1 MNCSTEIVS
10 SIFPALYRLSK
21 FITIFLEDAA
31 PQLLHRIFFQ
41 ITIEE
46 QLNPPVAL
54 IDCLTI
60 TPIVH
65 EFIQVVEVQGQ
76 LSDKPISVLIRML
89 AKKNA
94 SGLLRVSRGK
104 TIKAIF
110 LEAGTPVF
118 AISNAGNE
126 QLEAILVQEG
136 TASAQQIEEAKQRGD
151 KANKLGA
158 SLVDMG
164 VLTPD
169 DLSNAVRKQV
179 LSIIVSLFEWE
190 QGEYVFDEKMRTS
203 HEITLNHRVT
213 DILLEG
219 ARHAAHIESLSQ
231 QIAPQHAVI
240 IRGNLDKDL
249 LDSGKL
255 VPIESYVLSR
265 IESPTVVSEVGAM
278 SGLPDHEAHRAICAL
293 VASGF
298 LKIMGDEKDEES
310 VEAAATKESLEKIQE
325 DINRKLHFYN
335 NADFYEIL
343 EIGRQA
349 TTGEIKAAY
358 YQLAKKYHPDR
369 YRQAEHDQV
378 RSRLETLFARI
389 TQAYEALSESGNR
402 AAYDTKLRSSS
413 SGRLNNSL
421 PPTNPLPITPLSAPI
436 SKPIAPSGNL
446 KAPNLPSGKSEP
458 VSQPVSHTVVS
469 EPQQNNADQKSA
481 EYYYQQGRLRLERKE
496 YHAAIHLLREAV
508 KIDPAKAPYHFHLG
522 NALLRNPRTRREA
535 DEHLTKSAELDP
547 YNSQIRVKLGLLY
560 KEMGLKKRAEHF
572 FKAALSLDPDNKAAK
587 KEILGSEAEKKGDM
601 PSLWKSD
608 MGTIAKRLFKR

>member
-1 MNCSTEIVS
+1 
-10 SIFPALYRLSK
+10 
-21 FITIFLEDAA
+21 
-31 PQLLHRIFFQ
+31 
-41 ITIEE
+41 
-46 QLNPPVAL
+46 
-54 IDCLTI
+54 
-60 TPIVH
+60 
-65 EFIQVVEVQGQ
+65 VQGQ

-110 LEAGTPVF
+110 FEAGTPVF
-118 AISNAGNE
+118 AISNSANE
-126 QLEAILVQEG
+126 QLEAILVQDESV
-136 TASAQQIEEAKQRGD
+136 SAEQIEEAKQRGE

-158 SLVDMG
+158 SLVDLG
-164 VLTPD
+164 ILTAEG
-169 DLSNAVRKQV
+169 LSNAVRKQV
-179 LSIIVSLFEWE
+179 MTIIISLFEWE
-190 QGEYVFDEKMRTS
+190 QGDYVFDEKMRTS
-203 HEITLNHRVT
+203 HEITLNQRVT

-219 ARHAAHIESLSQ
+219 ARHAAHIESISQ
-231 QIAPQHAVI
+231 QIAPQEAVV
-240 IRGNLDKDL
+240 IRGNLNKEL

-265 IESPTVVSEVGAM
+265 IESPTVVSEVGQM
-278 SGLPDHEAHRAICAL
+278 SGLPDHEAHKAICAL

-298 LKIMGDEKDEES
+298 LKVMGDDKEEETAETIS
-310 VEAAATKESLEKIQE
+310 NRESNEKIQE

-369 YRQAEHDQV
+369 YRQAEHDQI

-389 TQAYEALSESGNR
+389 TQAYEALSQSGSR
-402 AAYDTKLRSSS
+402 AAYDAKLRSNS
-413 SGRLNNSL
+413 SGRQNKSL
-421 PPTNPLPITPLSAPI
+421 PSTNPLPSTPLSAPLP
-436 SKPIAPSGNL
+436 KPMIPSENLSAPSS
-446 KAPNLPSGKSEP
+446 PPGKSEP
-458 VSQPVSHTVVS
+458 LSQTVTHTVVTES
-469 EPQQNNADQKSA
+469 QQNADPQKGA
-481 EYYYQQGRLRLERKE
+481 EYYYQQGRARLDRKD

-508 KIDPAKAPYHFHLG
+508 KIDPTKAPYHFHLG

-547 YNSQIRVKLGLLY
+547 YNSQMRVKLGLLY
-560 KEMGLKKRAEHF
+560 KEMGLKKRAEQF
-572 FKAALSLDPDNKAAK
+572 FRSALSLDPENKVAK
-587 KEILGSEAEKKGDM
+587 KEINGSEAEKKAEM
-601 PSLWKSD
+601 PSIWKSD

>member
-1 MNCSTEIVS
+1 M
-10 SIFPALYRLSK
+10 
-21 FITIFLEDAA
+21 
-31 PQLLHRIFFQ
+31 
-41 ITIEE
+41 
-46 QLNPPVAL
+46 
-54 IDCLTI
+54 
-60 TPIVH
+60 
-65 EFIQVVEVQGQ
+65 QGQ

-110 LEAGTPVF
+110 FEAGTPVF
-118 AISNAGNE
+118 AISNSASD
-126 QLEAILVQEG
+126 QLETILVQEDLV
-136 TASAQQIEEAKQRGD
+136 SAQQIEEAKQRID

-158 SLVDMG
+158 SLVEMG
-164 VLTPD
+164 ILTAD
-169 DLSNAVRKQV
+169 GLSNAVRKQV
-179 LSIIVSLFEWE
+179 MTIIVSLFEWE
-190 QGEYVFDEKMRTS
+190 QGDYIFDEKMRTS
-203 HEITLNHRVT
+203 HEITLNQRVT

-219 ARHAAHIESLSQ
+219 TRHAAHIESVSQ
-231 QIAPQHAVI
+231 QIAPQEAVVV
-240 IRGNLDKDL
+240 RGNLNKEL

-278 SGLPDHEAHRAICAL
+278 SGLPESEAHKAICAL

-298 LKIMGDEKDEES
+298 LKVIGDDKEEET
-310 VEAAATKESLEKIQE
+310 VETASNKESIEKIQE

-349 TTGEIKAAY
+349 STGEIKAAY

-369 YRQAEHDQV
+369 YRQAEYDQI
-378 RSRLETLFARI
+378 RNRLETLFARI
-389 TQAYEALSESGNR
+389 TQAYEALSQSGSR
-402 AAYDTKLRSSS
+402 AAYDAKLRSNS
-413 SGRLNNSL
+413 SGRLNKSL
-421 PPTNPLPITPLSAPI
+421 PSTNPLPSMPLSAPI
-436 SKPIAPSGNL
+436 PKPIIPSGNL
-446 KAPNLPSGKSEP
+446 ATSSPSPGKSEP
-458 VSQPVSHTVVS
+458 LSQPVSHAVVS
-469 EPQQNNADQKSA
+469 EPQQNIEAQKGAD
-481 EYYYQQGRLRLERKE
+481 YYYQQGRARLDRKD

-547 YNSQIRVKLGLLY
+547 YNSQMRVKLGMLY

-572 FKAALSLDPDNKAAK
+572 FKAALSLDPDNRVAK
-587 KEILGSEAEKKGDM
+587 KEIHGAEAEKKAEM
-601 PSLWKSD
+601 PSIWKSD